1 VKKTISKT
9 ILSIFVAIILM
20 GLISFIRVGPSISE
34 TKAVNSYKIKVR
46 VEDKNGQVAE
56 KEFTINDLR

>member
-1 VKKTISKT
+1 
-9 ILSIFVAIILM
+9 M